1 MPVGNAFAI
10 GPPMS
15 CLAVA
20 LFRSSAKRFACGLA
34 AGFGLFTATAWAG
47 VPTVSLAWLAGPEPD
62 VAGYKIYIGTNSHDY
77 FCTLDVGNTTA
88 AAVELPEYD
97 TPYFFAA
104 TVYTAAGMESDFSE
118 ETSYIV
124 SSAPGSGGGGSNTN
138 TNSTVVYQ
146 PPTLSPIAGISI
158 NGTAGAQVVNF
169 SGVTTGSG
177 SAVTVTA
184 ISSDPSLIPNPAV
197 NYTSPNGGGSLTLAP
212 AANTSGM
219 ATITVTVNNGQPQN
233 NLATQTFTVTVTKVY
248 QAPTLNAIG
257 NVSIAENASLQTV
270 NFAGV
275 TTGSGSSVSVTASSS
290 NPSLIPNPTV
300 TYTSPNS
307 GGSLKFSP
315 VANASGTATITV
327 TVNNGQSQ
335 NNLATR
341 TFTVNVT
348 PVNQAPTLNAITN
361 LTLNYNSAAQT
372 VALGGISSGA
382 ADEVQ
387 TLTVKAV
394 SSNTKVIPTPLVSYS
409 SPSATGSLTVKP
421 VSGASGSAVITVTV
435 SDGSAANSVVTRTFT
450 VTVKTRSASTSTTTT
465 PTGTSSAPKL
475 ASSPKSQVVLKGKN
489 ASFKVSAT
497 GSGTLKYQWKR
508 NGVNIT
514 GGTKATLSLSNCQDK
529 NAGNYTVTVSN
540 TKGSVTSTPA
550 ALIVSTTPAALLASA
565 GRTNNQ
571 FAFDV
576 VGVSGAKYI
585 VQCST
590 DMVNWTP
597 VSTNTAPFSF
607 TDASTEAVPG
617 KFFRTVYKP

>member
-1 MPVGNAFAI
+1 
-10 GPPMS
+10 MS

-34 AGFGLFTATAWAG
+34 VGLGLFTATAWAG
-47 VPTVSLAWLAGPEPD
+47 VPTVSLAWLASPEPD
-62 VAGYKIYIGTNSHDY
+62 VAGYKIYIGTNTHDY
-77 FCTLDVGNTTA
+77 FCTLDVGKTTT

-104 TVYTAAGMESDFSE
+104 TAYTATGLESDFSD

-124 SSAPGSGGGGSNTN
+124 SSAPGVGGGGSNTN

-146 PPTLSPIAGISI
+146 PPTLSPIGGVSI
-158 NGTAGAQVVNF
+158 NGMAGTQVVNF

-184 ISSDPSLIPNPAV
+184 ISSNPSLIPNPAV
-197 NYTSPNGGGSLTLAP
+197 NYTSPNGGGSLTFAP
-212 AANTSGM
+212 AANISGT

-233 NLATQTFTVTVTKVY
+233 NLATQTFTVTVTQVY

-257 NVSIAENASLQTV
+257 NVSIAENAAMQTV
-270 NFAGV
+270 NFSGV
-275 TTGSGSSVSVTASSS
+275 TTGSGSAVTVTAISS

-300 TYTSPNS
+300 AYTSPNS
-307 GGSLKFSP
+307 GGSLKFTP
-315 VANASGTATITV
+315 AANTSGTATITV
-327 TVNNGQSQ
+327 TVNNGQPQ

-341 TFTVNVT
+341 TFTVTVAQG
-348 PVNQAPTLNAITN
+348 NQAPTLNAITN

-382 ADEVQ
+382 ADEFQ
-387 TLTVKAV
+387 TLTVKAT
-394 SSNTKVIPTPLVSYS
+394 SSNTKLIPTPVVSYS

-421 VSGASGSAVITVTV
+421 VTGSSGSAVITVTV
-435 SDGSAANSVVTRTFT
+435 SDGAASNNVVTRTFT

-465 PTGTSSAPKL
+465 TSTSSAPKL
-475 ASSPKSQVVLKGKN
+475 SSTPKSQVVVKGKT

-529 NAGNYTVTVSN
+529 NAGDYTVTVSN

-550 ALIVSTTPAALLASA
+550 ALIVSSTPAALLASA
-565 GRTNNQ
+565 GRTNKQ

-576 VGVSGAKYI
+576 VGVAGAKYI

-607 TDASTEAVPG
+607 TDTSTEAVPG